1 MDSARY
7 RKVKQALIDVLE
19 RPPDERDR
27 ALEDACAG
35 DSALRAE
42 VEVLLAQ
49 EVDAGF
55 LETGALEF
63 DQAREGEDLVGRK
76 LGRIRICR
84 LIARGG
90 MGMVFEGIDE
100 LLQRPVAVKLTRA
113 HLQLSAQA
121 RAALLEEARVLSGT
135 GHPNICEIHD
145 FFTEGDLDVLV
156 LELVDGSTLRQLL
169 DRGALD
175 LPPLSI
181 AIQIADALASAHER
195 GIAHLDLK
203 PENVML
209 TRTGQVKVLDF
220 GVARNLGT
228 PKTANAAG
236 LAAGT
241 PGYLAPEQ
249 ARGEASTASD
259 LWSFG
264 VLLIELLTGR
274 RPSPDAVDQDR
285 APKTPGP
292 GRIRVPP
299 GLPSAE
305 TALLDGLLAEEP
317 GDRPSARALRET
329 LERIQG
335 RPRRRFA
342 WGLAAAMIALL
353 AFAGYRYATD
363 LRFERNQAIAARA
376 EAEELAGFMV
386 EDLYNGL
393 MSVGRLDLL
402 EPVALKAIDY
412 YGNLESGSVDPGRG
426 EAALALLRVAEVLEL
441 QGHQDRSI
449 DAFRRANRALEALA
463 LKHPADHLVRYRL
476 GLSRVFL
483 GVALRFAG
491 EQAEAEAV
499 SSSAIELARTLTR
512 DLDPDAAGTDAQPG
526 APTVDERWSLL
537 LQAMFDH
544 ADGLVRVGRPDQA
557 IPLIEEAEPL
567 ATATSRHHPE
577 LRRNLGDIRWLQCL
591 VYFEQQR
598 VDGVID
604 ACRASLEVD
613 RARYLESPDDLE
625 RLAYYFDANWSL
637 ANAYRLTGQHRQ
649 ALATADYAEQLARR
663 LVAREPDR
671 IHNQNRLAVIL
682 VSKGLSQRALDRPEA
697 MRASFESVLE
707 ITDPLMQEAELV
719 IVNNQLTALAMLGRL
734 DAARPLARQMYDG
747 GWRRREFLALCREFE
762 LLSECGKEG
771 LP

>member
-1 MDSARY
+1 MDSAHY
-7 RKVKQALIDVLE
+7 HKVKQALIDVLE
-19 RPPDERDR
+19 HPPDERAR
-27 ALEDACAG
+27 ALERACAG
-35 DSALRAE
+35 DPALQAE
-42 VEVLLAQ
+42 VEALLAE

-63 DQAREGEDLVGRK
+63 DQAAEGEDLVGRK
-76 LGRIRICR
+76 LGRIRIRR

-90 MGMVFEGIDE
+90 MGMVFEGVDE

-113 HLQLSAQA
+113 HLQLSSQA

-169 DRGALD
+169 ERGPLD
-175 LPPLSI
+175 HAPLSI

-228 PKTANAAG
+228 PATADGPGRAG
-236 LAAGT
+236 GT

-264 VLLIELLTGR
+264 VLLIELLTGS
-274 RPSPDAVDQDR
+274 RPSPDAQGR
-285 APKTPGP
+285 TRSPNTSAP
-292 GRIRVPP
+292 GRIRVPA

-305 TALLDGLLAEEP
+305 TALIKGLLADKP

-329 LERIQG
+329 LIRIQG
-335 RPRRRFA
+335 RPRRRLA
-342 WGLAAAMIALL
+342 WGLAAAMMALL
-353 AFAGYRYATD
+353 TFAGYRYATD
-363 LRFERNQAIAARA
+363 LHFERNQAIAARA

-402 EPVALKAIDY
+402 EPVALKAVDY

-463 LKHPADHLVRYRL
+463 LDRPDDPLIRYRL

-491 EQAEAEAV
+491 EQDEAAAV
-499 SSSAIELARTLTR
+499 SSAAIELARTLTR
-512 DLDPDAAGTDAQPG
+512 DLDPHDATDAQPG
-526 APTVDERWSLL
+526 APTIDERWSLL

-544 ADGLVRVGRPDQA
+544 ADGLVRVGRPEQA

-567 ATATSRHHPE
+567 ATATSRHHPG

-598 VDGVID
+598 VDGVIE

-637 ANAYRLTGQHRQ
+637 ANAYRLSAEHRQ

-682 VSKGLSQRALDRPEA
+682 VSKGLSQRALDRREA

-707 ITDPLMQEAELV
+707 ITRPLMQEAELV

-762 LLSECGKEG
+762 LLPECARESS
-771 LP
+771 P